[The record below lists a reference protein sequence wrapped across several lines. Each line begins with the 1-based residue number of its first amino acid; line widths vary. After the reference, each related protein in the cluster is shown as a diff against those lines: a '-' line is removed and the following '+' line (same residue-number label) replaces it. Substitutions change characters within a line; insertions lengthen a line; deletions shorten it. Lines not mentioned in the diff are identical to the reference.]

1 MVFPLDEIGTKA
13 VVWIVDS
20 QQWPRAYLRALLLER
35 GFDAIGFVELA
46 HALAA
51 LKTPHY
57 PKPQV
62 IVLELHA
69 MSPTEEERNTL
80 TRLRIPMIALA
91 GAVEL
96 SEGWIKEVQWA
107 ALIQRPITIGQV
119 ADVIEK
125 LTAGLKREESGRNL

>member
-35 GFDAIGFVELA
+35 GFDAIGFMELA

-51 LKTPHY
+51 LNALHY
-57 PKPQV
+57 PKPHL

-69 MSPTEEERNTL
+69 ISPTEEERNTL
-80 TRLRIPMIALA
+80 TRLHIPMVALA

-96 SEGWIKEVQWA
+96 GEEWIKEVQWA

-119 ADVIEK
+119 VDVIEK
-125 LTAGLKREESGRNL
+125 LTAGSKKEEST

>member
-1 MVFPLDEIGTKA
+1 MVFPFDEIGMKP

-35 GFDAIGFVELA
+35 GFDGIGFMELD

-51 LKTPHY
+51 LNAPHY
-57 PKPQV
+57 PKPHV
-62 IVLELHA
+62 IMLELHA
-69 MSPTEEERNTL
+69 MAPTKEEL
-80 TRLRIPMIALA
+80 DALIYLRIPMVALA

-96 SEGWIKEVQWA
+96 SEEWIKKVQWA
-107 ALIQRPITIGQV
+107 ALIQRPVTIGQV

-125 LTAGLKREESGRNL
+125 LTAKV